1 MNYSHFDKYL
11 KKAMKYD
18 FLSNYYK
25 YSDPNLFITYYQ
37 KHLQYMQI
45 ALTPAPRDE
54 LDLERTQPMIRILHA
69 SPGAPSVDVYLNG
82 RRTIRNLTFRQETD
96 YIPLKETGQYRIDIF
111 PAGKTDKPLKSEQV
125 QLEKNQKYTS
135 AVVGRPSELD
145 IILIADNSSTPAGET
160 KVRFIHLSPNAPAVD
175 IAAKNGDVVF
185 SNISFKEV
193 TDYLGLTPM
202 PLDVEVRAAGTDK
215 VVLDVPPVRLRPN
228 RAYTIY
234 AVGLLNGNPALEALI
249 SQD

>member
-25 YSDPNLFITYYQ
+25 YSDPTLFITYYQ
-37 KHLQYMQI
+37 KHLHYMQK
-45 ALTPAPRDE
+45 ALTPTSRSYEDRE
-54 LDLERTQPMIRILHA
+54 QPMMRILHA
-69 SPGAPSVDVYLNG
+69 SPGASSVDVYLNG
-82 RRTIRNLTFRQETD
+82 RRTIRNLTFKQETD
-96 YIPLKETGQYRIDIF
+96 YIPLKEEGRYRIDIY
-111 PAGKTDKPLKSEQV
+111 PAGQTDKPLLTEDV
-125 QLEKNQKYTS
+125 QLEANRKYTS
-135 AVVGRPSELD
+135 AVVGTPNDLD
-145 IILIADNSSTPAGET
+145 LILIADNSSTPEGET

-185 SNISFKEV
+185 SNISFKEI

-234 AVGLLNGNPALEALI
+234 AVGLLNGNPPLEALI